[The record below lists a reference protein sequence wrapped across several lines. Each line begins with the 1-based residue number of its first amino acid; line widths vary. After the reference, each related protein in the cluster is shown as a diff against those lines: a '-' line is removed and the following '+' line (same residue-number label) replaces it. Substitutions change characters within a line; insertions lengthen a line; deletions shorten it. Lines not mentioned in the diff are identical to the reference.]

1 MCEEIW
7 TKFEMSLLSFEH
19 SMLILLIEYTD
30 IAGQVCAR
38 VSFRSMLAVDSELLA
53 FSNEY

>member
-1 MCEEIW
+1 MCEEIC